1 MIRESMPLVSVL
13 TPAYNEEKYISECIE
28 SVQAQTYPNWEYAIV
43 DNCSTDKTV
52 EIARGYA
59 AKDPRICVCN
69 AETFVPAMANIN
81 RTFRRVSQES
91 KYCKMVLADD
101 WIFPECLERMV
112 SLAEEHPSVGIVG
125 AYGLLDRRVEWV
137 GLPYPSAVVPGREAC
152 RQRLLGGPYLFGSST
167 SVLFRSDLVRNRDP
181 FYDESNVHADSTACF
196 DLLKECDFG
205 FVHQV
210 LTFSRERPAS
220 LVQASRELNTV
231 AHNILHELVVYGPY
245 YLTSEEFQE
254 RLKITISNYYRF
266 LTTSLLQGRER
277 KFWAYHKAMLK
288 QEGIEFSYTQL
299 AYSLCK
305 RVFGKFHRV
314 RSMRDRRYWGI

>member
-112 SLAEEHPSVGIVG
+112 SLAEEH
-125 AYGLLDRRVEWV
+125 
-137 GLPYPSAVVPGREAC
+137 
-152 RQRLLGGPYLFGSST
+152 
-167 SVLFRSDLVRNRDP
+167 
-181 FYDESNVHADSTACF
+181 
-196 DLLKECDFG
+196 
-205 FVHQV
+205 
-210 LTFSRERPAS
+210 
-220 LVQASRELNTV
+220 
-231 AHNILHELVVYGPY
+231 
-245 YLTSEEFQE
+245 
-254 RLKITISNYYRF
+254 
-266 LTTSLLQGRER
+266 
-277 KFWAYHKAMLK
+277 
-288 QEGIEFSYTQL
+288 
-299 AYSLCK
+299 
-305 RVFGKFHRV
+305 
-314 RSMRDRRYWGI
+314 